1 MRANMKQYAK
11 YIVPLIAIVAVS
23 CLMALMFYPMMN
35 ANIKEVPVAIL
46 SLDEGAQTAQG
57 TTNIGGTLVDKM
69 TSASSD
75 SKDSD
80 ETQAI
85 SWHKVDNRQQLD
97 EGFDNHEYYAAIV
110 IPKDFTA
117 KQVAIKQAE
126 AKASI
131 ESAAKLAQIMSQA
144 QTQAQSQGL
153 TGDAAQTFVQAAMQK
168 ALAEQQAASG
178 TSAGADASASAADS
192 KDAPT
197 VELTI
202 DNAKSPMLANLLKQS
217 LSAMLEKTGA
227 TVKTTTLNEGDV
239 KTNSSLPTATMMGQ
253 NVLIMPTYML
263 SMVVALLCVM
273 TIGRKSYDSRTQ
285 RWSVFGVQLG
295 AGLVWSLCV
304 ALGVDCIFAMLGSG
318 WLSGSMV
325 LFLWLASFALMTVFM
340 GLMNISRPLGVVCAV
355 LGLGLGMTS
364 GLFPYEL
371 LPDFWRDWIYGWAP
385 QRFIGDGV
393 RAVLYRGEGWWNA
406 GSEPMLI
413 ILCIGLVVFVCAGLL
428 PIGRHAAKVGDAA

>member
-1 MRANMKQYAK
+1 MRAQIQQYAK
-11 YIVPLIAIVAVS
+11 YIVPLVAIAAVS

-57 TTNIGGTLVDKM
+57 TTNIGDTLVDKM
-69 TSASSD
+69 TSATT
-75 SKDSD
+75 DSD

-85 SWHKVDNRQQLD
+85 SWHKVDSREQLD

-117 KQVAIKQAE
+117 KQVAVKQAE
-126 AKASI
+126 AKSSI
-131 ESAAKLAQIMSQA
+131 ESATKLAQVMAQA
-144 QTQAQSQGL
+144 QTQAQAQGL
-153 TGDAAQTFVQAAMQK
+153 TGDAAQAFVQAAMQK
-168 ALAEQQAASG
+168 ALAEQQTASGAASG
-178 TSAGADASASAADS
+178 ASTSSVADS
-192 KDAPT
+192 KNAPT

-217 LSAMLEKTGA
+217 LPAMLEKTGA

-239 KTNSSLPTATMMGQ
+239 KTNSSLPTAVMMGQ

-263 SMVVALLCVM
+263 SMIVSLLCVM

-285 RWSVFGVQLG
+285 RWTVFGVQLG

-304 ALGVDCIFAMLGSG
+304 ALGADCIFAMLGSG
-318 WLSGSMV
+318 WLPGSMV

-340 GLMNISRPLGVVCAV
+340 GLMNISRPLGLICAV

-413 ILCIGLVVFVCAGLL
+413 ILCIGLVIFVCAGLL
-428 PIGRHAAKVGDAA
+428 PIGRHAAKAGDEA